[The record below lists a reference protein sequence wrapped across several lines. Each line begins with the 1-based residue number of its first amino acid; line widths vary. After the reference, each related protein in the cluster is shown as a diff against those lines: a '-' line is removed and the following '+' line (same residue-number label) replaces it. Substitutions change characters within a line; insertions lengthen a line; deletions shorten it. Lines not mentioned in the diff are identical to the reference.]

1 MIQSDKKNDQI
12 RSLRRYQIR
21 SLIKD
26 QSPIR
31 TLTAVLDRQGAGIPI
46 LSEIRGIIRHNYFER
61 GGNFQIQIMED
72 PDSEIEVFNSL
83 TF

>member
-1 MIQSDKKNDQI
+1 MVQSDKKNDQI

-31 TLTAVLDRQGAGIPI
+31 TLTPVLDQQGVGI
-46 LSEIRGIIRHNYFER
+46 L
-61 GGNFQIQIMED
+61 IQ
-72 PDSEIEVFNSL
+72 V
-83 TF
+83 

>member
-1 MIQSDKKNDQI
+1 MVQSDKKNDQI

-21 SLIKD
+21 SLVKD

-31 TLTAVLDRQGAGIPI
+31 TLTAVLDRQGAGILI
-46 LSEIRGIIRHNYFER
+46 LQEIRAIIRHNYFER
-61 GGNFQIQIMED
+61 GGNCQIQIMED
-72 PDSEIEVFNSL
+72 PDSEIEVLNSL